1 MKPHFKIFSAFV
13 LLLSAACTP
22 SDELAVR
29 NKELEI
35 RWEQTAEGWK
45 ISRVADRK
53 GRCWGVPDGAY
64 TILFSSEKPSA
75 EPETITN
82 RGGDTMN
89 FDIARFHYI
98 AKDFNRAVSSVPMNR
113 AGEALR
119 FYPEKGWKEGRTV
132 CFEARNE
139 LGRLRTTWSPDPDYP
154 ADIRIE
160 SVFYPARKGY
170 YSVSTPTLAVLPEER
185 LGWSV
190 VPGFFQGDYIQP
202 VFHLAYMYGQGLP
215 HLPVIC
221 NDNTVTT
228 MITSMTEKAGNTL
241 ALIPDNGYPRSEY
254 SGDKRTH
261 GISWRCGLSHMNR
274 QGELSPTLYYPVLG
288 QEGSEKQAGD
298 SVRFGFHVSMTDKGW
313 YEAHKHAVYDIYGLG
328 NSLALKHTTLPLYK
342 RMEAIWDYI
351 LDDSLSFW
359 RTAGYKGLTIGAQDY
374 LGGVVEADRDA
385 MKNSDIGASWMLASM
400 TGDPRLTEER
410 LPYMRNFK
418 LMQQAPAGDPN
429 HGAAMGQ
436 YYLWKK
442 QKFVEEWGDHIE
454 PIGITYYTLMDLGN
468 ILLFERDDSLL
479 RSGFRAGAERLL
491 SLQQAA
497 AGVSVASSGQAVL
510 PWPTANTT
518 GNRCSP
524 T

>member
-29 NKELEI
+29 NKGLEI

-45 ISRVADRK
+45 ISRIADRK

-119 FYPEKGWKEGRTV
+119 FYPEKGWKEGRAV

-241 ALIPDNGYPRSEY
+241 ALIPDSGYSRSEY
-254 SGDKRTH
+254 SG
-261 GISWRCGLSHMNR
+261 GISNADKSLIKHDSDNILVWNR
-274 QGELSPTLYYPVLG
+274 QELNASSDAVELRVQFRVITEYVAPNYENVYPDDITKYMEPISWDAHFGESYFITIT
-288 QEGSEKQAGD
+288 GD
-298 SVRFGFHVSMTDKGW
+298 KT
-313 YEAHKHAVYDIYGLG
+313 
-328 NSLALKHTTLPLYK
+328 N
-342 RMEAIWDYI
+342 
-351 LDDSLSFW
+351 
-359 RTAGYKGLTIGAQDY
+359 GYK
-374 LGGVVEADRDA
+374 V
-385 MKNSDIGASWMLASM
+385 
-400 TGDPRLTEER
+400 
-410 LPYMRNFK
+410 
-418 LMQQAPAGDPN
+418 
-429 HGAAMGQ
+429 
-436 YYLWKK
+436 
-442 QKFVEEWGDHIE
+442 
-454 PIGITYYTLMDLGN
+454 TLK
-468 ILLFERDDSLL
+468 
-479 RSGFRAGAERLL
+479 
-491 SLQQAA
+491 
-497 AGVSVASSGQAVL
+497 
-510 PWPTANTT
+510 
-518 GNRCSP
+518 
-524 T
+524 

>member
-29 NKELEI
+29 NKGLEI

-45 ISRVADRK
+45 ISRIADRK

-119 FYPEKGWKEGRTV
+119 FYPEKGWKEGRAV

-190 VPGFFQGDYIQP
+190 VPAFSK
-202 VFHLAYMYGQGLP
+202 A
-215 HLPVIC
+215 
-221 NDNTVTT
+221 TT
-228 MITSMTEKAGNTL
+228 SS
-241 ALIPDNGYPRSEY
+241 PY
-254 SGDKRTH
+254 ST
-261 GISWRCGLSHMNR
+261 
-274 QGELSPTLYYPVLG
+274 SPTC
-288 QEGSEKQAGD
+288 
-298 SVRFGFHVSMTDKGW
+298 T
-313 YEAHKHAVYDIYGLG
+313 
-328 NSLALKHTTLPLYK
+328 
-342 RMEAIWDYI
+342 
-351 LDDSLSFW
+351 
-359 RTAGYKGLTIGAQDY
+359 
-374 LGGVVEADRDA
+374 DRDCPTCRSYA
-385 MKNSDIGASWMLASM
+385 TTIRS
-400 TGDPRLTEER
+400 PR
-410 LPYMRNFK
+410 
-418 LMQQAPAGDPN
+418 
-429 HGAAMGQ
+429 
-436 YYLWKK
+436 
-442 QKFVEEWGDHIE
+442 
-454 PIGITYYTLMDLGN
+454 
-468 ILLFERDDSLL
+468 
-479 RSGFRAGAERLL
+479 
-491 SLQQAA
+491 
-497 AGVSVASSGQAVL
+497 
-510 PWPTANTT
+510 
-518 GNRCSP
+518 
-524 T
+524 